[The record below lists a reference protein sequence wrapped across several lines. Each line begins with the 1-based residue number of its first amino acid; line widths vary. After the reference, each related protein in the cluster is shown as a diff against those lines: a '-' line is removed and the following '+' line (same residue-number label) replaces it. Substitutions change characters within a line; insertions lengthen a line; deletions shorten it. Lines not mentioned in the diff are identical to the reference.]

1 MKKNL
6 DQKVA
11 IVTGGARGLGKGI
24 ANSLLLNG
32 AKVVIFDSNK
42 ENGIQTESELNKK
55 YKDCVFFFEG
65 DVSLKKDN
73 EKAVELAVNTYGK
86 LDIVCANA
94 GIFPLTWIKDISEKD
109 VKATVKK
116 ITELRKKHVDL
127 EAKFL
132 LGMDDIL
139 SPRQLANLGMFKQ
152 KMMRNIGV
160 ELRENRG
167 KKAKRGKMKGRR
179 GGKKRRGF

>member
-55 YKDCVFFFEG
+55 IVFFF
-65 DVSLKKDN
+65 LK
-73 EKAVELAVNTYGK
+73 EMYL
-86 LDIVCANA
+86 
-94 GIFPLTWIKDISEKD
+94 
-109 VKATVKK
+109 
-116 ITELRKKHVDL
+116 
-127 EAKFL
+127 
-132 LGMDDIL
+132 
-139 SPRQLANLGMFKQ
+139 
-152 KMMRNIGV
+152 
-160 ELRENRG
+160 
-167 KKAKRGKMKGRR
+167 
-179 GGKKRRGF
+179 